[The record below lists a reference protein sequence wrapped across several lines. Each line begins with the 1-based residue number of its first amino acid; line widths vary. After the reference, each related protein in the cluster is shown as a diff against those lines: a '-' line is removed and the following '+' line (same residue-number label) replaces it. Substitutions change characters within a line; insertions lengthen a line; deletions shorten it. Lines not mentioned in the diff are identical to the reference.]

1 MEPKIS
7 NITATAQ
14 VANELNLK
22 KLARRMWNVEYN
34 PRKFNA
40 LIVRTRHPKITALV
54 FHTGKMVIIGAK
66 SQEESLNGGKKVAKL
81 LRRAGGKQ
89 IKMKEFRI
97 QNIVASAQVNYRI
110 DLETLCFSKP
120 ALIYYEPEL
129 FSPACKIRFS
139 KEDGNLTALVFR
151 TGKLIYTGSVDCSKI
166 NDFHSYL
173 RRLLLKYRQQL
184 FY

>member
-1 MEPKIS
+1 MEAKIS

-14 VANELNLK
+14 VASALNLN
-22 KLARRMWNVEYN
+22 KLAQRMWNVEYN

-66 SQEESLNGGKKVAKL
+66 SEEESMNGAEKVAKL
-81 LRRAGGKQ
+81 LRRAGAKQ
-89 IKMKEFRI
+89 IKMEKFRL
-97 QNIVASAQVNYRI
+97 QNVVASAQVNYRI
-110 DLETLCFSKP
+110 DLEALCYSKP
-120 ALIYYEPEL
+120 GLIYYEPEL

-151 TGKLIYTGSVDCSKI
+151 TGKLIYTGSVDISKI
-166 NDFHSYL
+166 NDFHAYI